1 MHNELVSRANVD
13 VIEQDGRRIYLVGTA
28 HVSQSSVELA
38 ESVIRETTPDAVA
51 VELCEPRFKTLR
63 DPERWKNTDI
73 VEIIK
78 EGKVFLLLAQLIL
91 ATFQR
96 KLGKELQVKPGAEML
111 KAVTVAEEMNIPVI
125 LADRDVK
132 VTLRRTWAALSR
144 LQKLKLL
151 VQLPAKAI
159 LNEKIDP
166 QEIER
171 LKESD
176 ALDAAMLEL
185 SKAFPGV
192 QKALIDERD
201 QYLAAK
207 IRAAKGEKIVAIVGA
222 GHVPGIKRYL
232 DQPID
237 LATLEAMPPRGR
249 TGRIILWC
257 LSLLILASL
266 VYGTTSSGVEH
277 GLEMAKSWI
286 LLTGGSA
293 ALGASLALSHP
304 LTILMAF
311 ISGPLTTLAPITRPG
326 WFAGLTEAIL
336 RKPKVADLECILDDM
351 SSFRGVWSN
360 RFSRILL
367 IVVFTNILGR
377 VGMLL
382 AIGKMASFIS
392 LKSTGGI

>member
-1 MHNELVSRANVD
+1 MHDAPIKRANLD
-13 VIEQDGRRIYLVGTA
+13 IIERDGQKIYLVGTA

-38 ESVIRETTPDAVA
+38 ESVIREISPDAVA
-51 VELCEPRFKTLR
+51 VELCEPRFKALR

-78 EGKVFLLLAQLIL
+78 QGKVFLLLAQLIL

-96 KLGKELQVKPGAEML
+96 KLGKELQIKPGAEML
-111 KAVTVAEEMNIPVI
+111 KAVTVAEELNIPVV

-132 VTLRRTWAALSR
+132 VTLRRTWASLSR
-144 LQKLKLL
+144 FQKFKLL
-151 VQLPAKAI
+151 IQLPAKAI
-159 LNEKIDP
+159 LNEKIEP

-207 IRAAKGEKIVAIVGA
+207 IRAATGKKIVAIVGA
-222 GHVPGIKRYL
+222 GHVAGIKRYL

-237 LATLEAMPPRGR
+237 LDNLEAMPPRGR
-249 TGRIILWC
+249 TGRIILWG
-257 LSLLILASL
+257 LSILIVASL
-266 VYGTTSSGVEH
+266 VYATTNSGIEQ
-277 GLEMAKSWI
+277 GLEMAKSWV

-293 ALGASLALSHP
+293 ALGALLALSHP

-351 SSFRGVWSN
+351 TSFRGVWSN

-367 IVVFTNILGR
+367 VVVFTNILGR
-377 VGMLL
+377 MGMLL

-392 LKSTGGI
+392 LKSTGGL